1 MVAEGMLD
9 TVLKTT
15 IIFSAVFQSFVEA
28 SG

>member
-1 MVAEGMLD
+1 MVAEGMLG

-15 IIFSAVFQSFVEA
+15 IIFPVAFQSFVEA